1 MKAWFQRQTL
11 RVKVQIVI
19 LVTTTVALLL
29 LFMFQAVL
37 QYMELRHSALE
48 ELRLQ
53 LVRVG
58 DNTIWTL
65 VTNNSLEAKFLLQ
78 DFGTSPKIL
87 SCQIFTSDGKLF
99 ASYGPNLSSDVHL
112 SLQHVT
118 NSSSRF
124 SLGQICMHRP
134 LFHQNKELGLL
145 VVQAS
150 LIDLQAA
157 MSRFVMIWGF
167 IVLVAWLLSFMLSR
181 KFREMISGPLE
192 RLALAM
198 HTVTEEKAYT
208 LRIDGTG
215 EDELGQLTAGFNEM
229 LEQIELRDSE
239 LTLHRDR
246 LEHLA
251 HHDSLTGLPNRLLF
265 NDRLKQAI
273 QRAER
278 SKRPL
283 ALIFI
288 DLDRFKIINDTLGH
302 DVGDLVLVE
311 AACRLEAS
319 LRKSDTVARLGG
331 DEFVVILEEF
341 ESQQS
346 VAQISRKIID
356 ELSLECQ
363 IMDHSLYVTASLGIS
378 FYPDNGTDLTSLK
391 RCADIAMFR
400 AKDSGR
406 NNYQFYL
413 PGMGD
418 GARKMLA
425 LESDLRSALDKN
437 QMRIFFQPQV
447 SMRSG
452 SVCGAE
458 ALLRWQHP
466 QRGLVLPGEFIP
478 LAEET
483 GLIVP
488 LGEWVLRETCRRA
501 RTWLNRG
508 LGPIRFSV
516 NVSPRQ
522 FRQSNLVE
530 MVQLVLE
537 ETGLPAHLLELE
549 VTETLLM
556 GDVEDAI
563 MKMTELRQ
571 LGVLLAI
578 DDFGSGYSSL
588 SYLKHF
594 PITKLKIDRSFIRD
608 LHQDRH
614 DLAIAASVASLAEVM
629 GLAALAEGVET
640 KAQEEALIG
649 LGMEW
654 AQGFLYQVPLPVD
667 QFETFLQQAHTD
679 LGAAHTE
686 PLPVI
691 PLSNRINPSSE

>member
-1 MKAWFQRQTL
+1 MKAWFQSRTL
-11 RVKVQIVI
+11 RDKVQIVI

-29 LFMFQAVL
+29 LFLFQVVL
-37 QYMELRHSALE
+37 QYVELRRTALE
-48 ELRLQ
+48 ELRHQ
-53 LVRVG
+53 LDHVSEDVSR
-58 DNTIWTL
+58 TL
-65 VTNNSLEAKFLLQ
+65 SAGNRDEAENQLRELATN
-78 DFGTSPKIL
+78 PKIL
-87 SCQIFTSDGKLF
+87 CGQIFTLEGGLF
-99 ASYGPNLSSDVHL
+99 ASYGQNLNPDYHL
-112 SLQHVT
+112 SLQKFPADHYQ
-118 NSSSRF
+118 F
-124 SLGQICMHRP
+124 YLDHLCMHRP
-134 LFHQNKELGLL
+134 LQHQGRNQGLL

-150 LIDLQAA
+150 LLDLQAA
-157 MSRFVMIWGF
+157 MARFVMTWVF
-167 IVLVAWLLSFMLSR
+167 ILMVAWLLSFLLSR
-181 KFREMISGPLE
+181 KFREVVSGPLE
-192 RLALAM
+192 KLTLAM
-198 HTVTEEKAYT
+198 KTVSEEKSST
-208 LRIDGTG
+208 LRIEDVGS
-215 EDELGQLTAGFNEM
+215 DELSQLTAGFNDM
-229 LEQIELRDSE
+229 LEQIEQRDSE

-246 LEHLA
+246 LEHMA

-278 SKRPL
+278 SKRPI

-311 AACRLEAS
+311 AASRLESA

-356 ELSLECQ
+356 EISEECQ

-378 FYPDNGTDLTSLK
+378 FYPDNGTDLTTLK

-400 AKDSGR
+400 AKESGR
-406 NNYQFYL
+406 DNYQFYL

-418 GARKMLA
+418 LARKTLT
-425 LESDLRSALDKN
+425 LESDLRCALEKD
-437 QMRIFFQPQV
+437 QLRLFFQPQI
-447 SMRSG
+447 SMKSG
-452 SVCGAE
+452 YVCGAE
-458 ALLRWQHP
+458 ALLRWDHP
-466 QRGLVLPGEFIP
+466 QRGMVLPGEFIP

-488 LGEWVLRETCRRA
+488 MGEWALREACQRGRA
-501 RTWLNRG
+501 WLDRG

-522 FRQSNLVE
+522 FRQPNLVGRI
-530 MVQLVLE
+530 QTVLE

-549 VTETLLM
+549 VTESLLM

-563 MKMTELRQ
+563 RKMNELRR

-594 PITKLKIDRSFIRD
+594 PINKLKIDRSFIRD
-608 LHQDRH
+608 LHQNRH

-629 GLAALAEGVET
+629 GLEALAEGVET
-640 KAQEEALIG
+640 KDQEEALIG
-649 LGMEW
+649 LGIEW
-654 AQGFLYQVPLPVD
+654 AQGFFYQVPLPVD
-667 QFETFLQQAHTD
+667 QFEDFLRQSEAD
-679 LGAAHTE
+679 LGPANTA
-686 PLPVI
+686 PLPVV
-691 PLSNRINPSSE
+691 PLSDRIKPIDS

>member
-1 MKAWFQRQTL
+1 MRAWFQRRTL
-11 RVKVQIVI
+11 REKVQIVI

-29 LFMFQAVL
+29 LFLFQSVL
-37 QYMELRHSALE
+37 QYVTLRQSALE
-48 ELRLQ
+48 ELQLQ
-53 LVRVG
+53 VHHVG
-58 DNTIWTL
+58 ENTIRTL
-65 VTNNSLEAKFLLQ
+65 VTDNPVEANLLLQ
-78 DFGTSPKIL
+78 EFAANPKIT
-87 SCQIFTSDGKLF
+87 SCQVFTADGKLF
-99 ASYGPNLSSDVHL
+99 ASYGQNQLPDNFHSAHR
-112 SLQHVT
+112 T
-118 NSSSRF
+118 PAFSSRF
-124 SLGQICMHRP
+124 SLDNLCIHHP
-134 LFHQNKELGLL
+134 LFHQGKELGRLT
-145 VVQAS
+145 VQAS
-150 LIDLQAA
+150 LLDLREA
-157 MSRFVMIWGF
+157 MIRFLFTWGF
-167 IVLVAWLLSFMLSR
+167 IILVAWLLSYLLSH
-181 KFREMISGPLE
+181 KFREVISGPLE
-192 RLALAM
+192 KLALAM
-198 HTVTEEKAYT
+198 KTVSEEKSYT
-208 LRIDGTG
+208 LRIDAAGN
-215 EDELGQLTAGFNEM
+215 DELTQLTAGFNEM

-239 LTLHRDR
+239 LILHRDR
-246 LEHLA
+246 LEHMA

-278 SKRPL
+278 SQRPL

-311 AACRLEAS
+311 AASRLESA

-356 ELSLECQ
+356 EISEECQ

-378 FYPDNGTDLTSLK
+378 FYPDNGTDLTTLK

-400 AKDSGR
+400 AKESGR
-406 NNYQFYL
+406 DNFQFYL

-418 GARKMLA
+418 GARKTLT
-425 LESDLRSALDKN
+425 LESDLRCALEKD
-437 QMRIFFQPQV
+437 QLRLYFQPQV
-447 SMRSG
+447 SMKSG
-452 SVCGAE
+452 QVCGAE
-458 ALLRWQHP
+458 ALLRWEHP

-488 LGEWVLRETCRRA
+488 LGEWVLRETCRLGRA
-501 RTWLNRG
+501 WLDKG
-508 LGPIRFSV
+508 LGPIQFSV

-522 FRQSNLVE
+522 FRQPNLVK
-530 MVQLVLE
+530 MVQTALE

-563 MKMTELRQ
+563 RKMIELRK

-608 LHQDRH
+608 LHQNRH

-629 GLAALAEGVET
+629 GLESLAEGVET
-640 KAQEEALIG
+640 KAQEDALIE

-654 AQGFLYQVPLPVD
+654 AQGFLYQKPLPIDQFEAFLHQVETEVIAVRGDPLPV
-667 QFETFLQQAHTD
+667 
-679 LGAAHTE
+679 
-686 PLPVI
+686 V
-691 PLSNRINPSSE
+691 PLSQRIKPSGD